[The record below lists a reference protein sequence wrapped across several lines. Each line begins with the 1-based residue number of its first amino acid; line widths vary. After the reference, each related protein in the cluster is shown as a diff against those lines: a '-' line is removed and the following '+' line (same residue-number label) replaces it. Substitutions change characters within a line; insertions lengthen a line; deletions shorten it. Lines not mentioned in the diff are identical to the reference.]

1 MNKNNTTRISCSH
14 VHLFNNFG
22 CFMINM
28 IKLNGHMG
36 FYSQSFEEGLSLR
49 ILQII
54 TYIYIMKEIESFK
67 IFTSEESAMAVIEME
82 N

>member
-54 TYIYIMKEIESFK
+54 TYIYNERNRKL
-67 IFTSEESAMAVIEME
+67 
-82 N
+82 